1 MNILIENFI
10 QWLLQLDNIFIK
22 TMKNLIYILIFI
34 PSILFSQETKNMEL
48 VGVRNININSIENSQ
63 IIFDVDEGI
72 ILKILSY
79 THSQEPTSNISY
91 VPWLKLNNE
100 YDDSFFQI
108 YCWD

>member
-1 MNILIENFI
+1 
-10 QWLLQLDNIFIK
+10 
-22 TMKNLIYILIFI
+22 
-34 PSILFSQETKNMEL
+34 MEL

-100 YDDSFFQI
+100 YLYYGHTARISKSDLPLYLSEGTHQLEINTLNNYSFSATLYALEFKLTTQ
-108 YCWD
+108 